1 MSLSPRLGMRLRQRH
16 LVSGMVRVGVEAS
29 DRYRTSVRGPDTQ
42 PPLRPRSPP
51 HPHSHRP
58 QAQAATEKASALTR
72 SATVT
77 AKEQREAAKELA
89 KREAEL
95 AEAEDMLDL
104 FTKARAPA
112 TPPACSSCATP
123 PANPNPY
130 QLTQTPA
137 WAAILALTLL
147 ASDP

>member
-1 MSLSPRLGMRLRQRH
+1 M
-16 LVSGMVRVGVEAS
+16 
-29 DRYRTSVRGPDTQ
+29 
-42 PPLRPRSPP
+42 
-51 HPHSHRP
+51 
-58 QAQAATEKASALTR
+58 
-72 SATVT
+72 T

-112 TPPACSSCATP
+112 TPPACGCATP

>member
-1 MSLSPRLGMRLRQRH
+1 M
-16 LVSGMVRVGVEAS
+16 
-29 DRYRTSVRGPDTQ
+29 
-42 PPLRPRSPP
+42 
-51 HPHSHRP
+51 
-58 QAQAATEKASALTR
+58 
-72 SATVT
+72 T

-112 TPPACSSCATP
+112 TPPACGCATPPACSSCATP